1 MTISST
7 VRIAGPYIG
16 SGAAT
21 VFPFAFKVFAAAE
34 MQVAKLN
41 TTSNVETILVLT
53 TDYTV
58 QLNGDQNSNPGGT
71 ITLPAVLA
79 SGYNLTITS
88 DIANLQPTD
97 LTNQGGFYP
106 EVITDALDRATI
118 QIQQLDQNSRA
129 IKIPLSDGVLDMT
142 TPVVS
147 ARQGKYLAFDTFG
160 LPVVSSGTGS
170 DSALRTDLANATAV
184 SAGSR
189 LSGFRQDGTGA
200 TARTVDAKLKDA
212 VSVKDFGATGDG
224 VTDDTTAIRAAIAYQ
239 QTTGIGNATPT
250 PSHYSKFWV
259 HFPKGK
265 YVISGNLSNNIE
277 MNGLY
282 LCGDHAVLNVSAGIT
297 AIGNINYMASFKGLT
312 FSGGL
317 THIAIATNN
326 PDTNMINIDE
336 CEFIEP
342 TGSAITTASGSNS
355 TQLSVTRCKFHVTNN
370 ANSQVCN
377 IDTCDYARFEKCWVA
392 ANTAG
397 TKAAFEINNCN
408 LTITEMVGV
417 DYSSLTYWIKMSGTG
432 GGLYA
437 ENNRFGAE
445 NAGPSG
451 AIVWWQIPSIA
462 SSVGGIALI
471 MKNCMAYSTGPL
483 VKFDAVPNIVDIT
496 GQFGLVLTP
505 PAFVSSSITTTNIQQ
520 ILGDSTNWFNI
531 EINGWNYNKL
541 IDATSTSPTIAIQGI
556 PIAQE
561 GVSAPSKPTASSL
574 VIQTAANT
582 GSYTPTYNSQYITAT
597 TGTNIFG
604 VGYHQLQS
612 TNNDAYFNRNYTTIL
627 SGFTAGIYTAIVD
640 IEVTT
645 DTALEPRVKAGTHIW
660 QGVLTKGSHTICVP
674 FYYDTSGTVAG
685 NTITIDHYSMPS
697 GSIIRI
703 HRIRVF
709 SGHVIV
715 CNENSDLLGTAA
727 PVGTIQAYVGD
738 VVQNAV
744 PASAGYIGWV
754 CTTAGIPGTWRTY
767 GLIS

>member
-1 MTISST
+1 MAMTKPTS
-7 VRIAGPYIG
+7 
-16 SGAAT
+16 
-21 VFPFAFKVFAAAE
+21 E
-34 MQVAKLN
+34 QV
-41 TTSNVETILVLT
+41 TF
-53 TDYTV
+53 
-58 QLNGDQNSNPGGT
+58 
-71 ITLPAVLA
+71 
-79 SGYNLTITS
+79 
-88 DIANLQPTD
+88 LQT
-97 LTNQGGFYP
+97 
-106 EVITDALDRATI
+106 
-118 QIQQLDQNSRA
+118 
-129 IKIPLSDGVLDMT
+129 
-142 TPVVS
+142 
-147 ARQGKYLAFDTFG
+147 
-160 LPVVSSGTGS
+160 
-170 DSALRTDLANATAV
+170 
-184 SAGSR
+184 
-189 LSGFRQDGTGA
+189 GTGA
-200 TARTVDAKLKDA
+200 TARTVDSKLKDT
-212 VSVKDFGATGDG
+212 VSVKDFGAVGDG
-224 VTDDTTAIRAAIAYQ
+224 VADDTAAIRAAIAYQ
-239 QTTGIGNATPT
+239 QTTGIGNTSPP

-265 YVISGNLSNNIE
+265 YVISGNLSNNLE

-312 FSGGL
+312 FSGGA

-342 TGSAITTASGSNS
+342 TGSAITTALGSNS

-377 IDTCDYARFEKCWVA
+377 INTCDYARFEKCWVA

-397 TKAAFEINNCN
+397 TKAAFEVNNCN

-462 SSVGGIALI
+462 SSVGGIALT

-496 GQFGLVLTP
+496 GQSGLVLTP

-541 IDATSTSPTIAIQGI
+541 IDATSTAPTIAIQGI
-556 PIAQE
+556 PVAQE

-597 TGTNIFG
+597 TGINIFG
-604 VGYHQLQS
+604 VGYHEVQS

-627 SGFTAGIYTAIVD
+627 SGFTAGIYTAVVD

-703 HRIRVF
+703 HRIRVY

-715 CNENSDLLGTAA
+715 CNQNSDLLGTAA